1 MAELRM
7 APGFSIGHASDPKLA
22 SGVTVILADAP
33 ATAGVVVQGGAPGT
47 RETDLLNPAKT
58 VQEVD
63 ALVLSGGSAFG
74 LDAASGAQG
83 WLRKNDRGFPV
94 GPHRVPIVPAAIL
107 FDLNPTASWDR
118 YPPYRELGWE
128 ACAAAARA
136 DKVKA
141 PALGSVGAG
150 TGATTGTA
158 KGGFGMASTQ
168 LPDGVVITAV
178 VAVNAV
184 GSTYVGSTRHF
195 WAAPFEE
202 EGEYG
207 GRGYPHPWP
216 LNATEFM
223 LKGSRRQENT
233 TIGAIL
239 TNVALDQASCTQ
251 LATMAHDGFA
261 RAIYPA
267 HTPFDG
273 DLIFA
278 ASSGEVAASPNLPL
292 LVLGALAGNTMA
304 RAIARGVYE
313 AEQR

>member
-1 MAELRM
+1 MSELKM
-7 APGFSIGHASDPKLA
+7 APGFSVGHASDEKLR
-22 SGVTVILADAP
+22 SGVTAILADAP

-58 VQEVD
+58 VQQVD

-74 LDAASGAQG
+74 LDAASGVQA
-83 WLRKNDRGFPV
+83 WLRDNGRGFPV

-107 FDLNPTASWDR
+107 LDLNPDASWKT

-128 ACAAAARA
+128 ACEGATTS
-136 DKVKA
+136 

-158 KGGFGMASTQ
+158 KGGFGMASTN
-168 LPDGVVITAV
+168 LPGGVVITAV
-178 VAVNAV
+178 VAVSAV
-184 GSTYVGSTRHF
+184 GSPYVGSTRNF

-202 EGEYG
+202 EAEFG

-223 LKGSRRQENT
+223 LKGSRPRENT

-239 TNVALDQASCTQ
+239 TNAALDQAECTQ

-278 ASSGEVAASPNLPL
+278 ASSGQVAASDALPL

-304 RAIARGVYE
+304 RAIARGVFE
-313 AEQR
+313 AENR